1 MEKVFAL
8 ETIFIERVYFTL
20 FEDEEEAKSL
30 AKVLNKLNEKF
41 ERWADDLDGS
51 PKPQTEIM
59 YAGQKLHIGR
69 AYVRTM
75 TIINK

>member
-1 MEKVFAL
+1 METVFAL
-8 ETIFIERVYFTL
+8 ETVDFEHVAYTL

-30 AKVLNKLNEKF
+30 AKVLNKLKEKRD
-41 ERWADDLDGS
+41 RWADDLDGS

-59 YAGQKLHIGR
+59 YAGQKLRVGR
-69 AYVRTM
+69 ACVRTM